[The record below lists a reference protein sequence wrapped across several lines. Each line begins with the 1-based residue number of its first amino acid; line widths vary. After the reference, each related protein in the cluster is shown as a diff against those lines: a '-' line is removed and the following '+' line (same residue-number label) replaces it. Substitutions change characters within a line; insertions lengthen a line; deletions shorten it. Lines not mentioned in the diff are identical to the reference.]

1 MPCQTKRLGQLACL
15 GAAFALVACT
25 ADRVEQEPAA
35 APAATSTSK
44 VKLPEYPR
52 TRKPGAAV
60 SFKHA
65 FEAKPEVDQLTTV
78 EITVRDD
85 YSDGTLSLTA
95 SGDDSLIVF
104 GPTASMTA
112 SMAGTAEHVWRVSF
126 EPKSEGVHYL
136 NIVATVEEADLF
148 PMARSHAIRIEV
160 GDVAPSKT
168 AAEPTNG
175 EMAVIL
181 EAEETTE

>member
-1 MPCQTKRLGQLACL
+1 MHRQMKRLGQLACL
-15 GAAFALVACT
+15 GAALTLVAC
-25 ADRVEQEPAA
+25 AAERVEQEPATTTA
-35 APAATSTSK
+35 TATSSE

-78 EITVRDD
+78 EITVRDA
-85 YSDGTLSLTA
+85 YMDGTLSLTA
-95 SGDDSLIVF
+95 SGDENLVVF
-104 GPTASMTA
+104 QPTASMTT
-112 SMAGTAEHVWRVSF
+112 SMAGADEHVWRVSF

-136 NIVATVEEADLF
+136 NIVATIEDAGLF
-148 PMARSHAIRIEV
+148 PMSRTHAIRIEV
-160 GDVAPSKT
+160 GDVAASKT
-168 AAEPTNG
+168 AAAPTNG